1 MTSVLKYLL
10 GLIIAVNFLSCAV
23 SESKKEQSPFS
34 FTMSQFKKTSPD
46 CNISDS
52 TFCASYEVNYP
63 VFTGLTDSSRVK
75 VEKAINANV
84 SMGNP
89 EAEGWTMQMV
99 ADNFINNFESFKK
112 DTSALSS
119 SWYYKA
125 DIAVETLVDTL
136 LSLSIK
142 DEFFTGGA
150 HGGGGKYFISINP
163 VTADPVTLKTILKGG
178 YDEALRAEGEKA
190 FRQNHHLLDTA
201 SLIENGFE
209 FPENKF
215 QLNDNYG
222 FTRDGIVFVFNSY
235 EIASYAEGP
244 TEILIPYERI
254 RDWLKTN
261 P

>member
-1 MTSVLKYLL
+1 MLKYLT
-10 GLIIAVNFLSCAV
+10 GFIIAVNFLSCAV
-23 SESKKEQSPFS
+23 SETKKEQPSFS
-34 FTMSQFKKTSPD
+34 FTMSQFKKSSPD
-46 CNISDS
+46 CKISDS

-63 VFTGLTDSSRVK
+63 VFTDLLDSSRLK
-75 VEKAINANV
+75 IEKAINANV

-89 EAEGWTMQMV
+89 EAEGWTMEMI
-99 ADNFINNFESFKK
+99 ADNFINNFETFKK
-112 DTSALSS
+112 DSPELSS

-125 DIAVETLVDTL
+125 NVGIETLVDTL
-136 LSLSIK
+136 LSLSVK

-163 VTADPVTLKTILKGG
+163 ITSEPVTLNKVLRNG
-178 YDEALRAEGEKA
+178 YDEALRTEGEKA

-215 QLNDNYG
+215 KLNNNYG

-244 TEILIPYERI
+244 TEILIPYEKI
-254 RDWLKTN
+254 RDWLNIN